1 MFLGDH
7 PLNLDAKGRL
17 AIPTRLRE
25 RVQDACGGALVL
37 TISLTEVCLVA
48 YPSPEWRRIQHDLQ
62 KLPTLDRQAQAISHL
77 LIGHAAEC
85 DMDGQGRILIP
96 ANLRDWANL
105 DKRVH
110 LIGQGVK
117 FELWDEGVWEA
128 RREELRKQ
136 AGELLLDPSEAV
148 SSLVL

>member
-7 PLNLDAKGRL
+7 PLNVDAKGRL

-37 TISLTEVCLVA
+37 TIGLTEACLVA
-48 YPSPEWRRIQHDLQ
+48 YPSPEWRRIQQDLQ

-110 LIGQGVK
+110 LVGQGGK
-117 FELWDEGVWEA
+117 FELWDEGVWAE